1 VSVALDRVAV
11 HGGAV
16 VVAVHH
22 GAADP
27 AALWGDPQAAGAH
40 RVCVVLPPRREDCV
54 VRVRTFTR
62 TKELPRSV
70 EGALAVAALRGE
82 GGTFEEGV
90 TATRVL
96 PADGAWQVE
105 VPTVV
110 VGTQD
115 LDDPGL
121 AARALGLALAALDPA
136 RPVRAVS
143 CGPNVMVIPLVSRAA
158 LRSARLDPAVWR
170 EVLGKARHDAALVAH
185 VEATGEIS
193 ARSLTAEEGRGE
205 DPMSGLGAAAL
216 AGYLETRG
224 GGSAGE
230 LRVGF
235 GDHDAVRVRVEGLA
249 RWVFGRA

>member
-1 VSVALDRVAV
+1 VSPVLERVAV
-11 HGGAV
+11 HDGAV
-16 VVAVHH
+16 IVAVHH

-27 AALWGDPQAAGAH
+27 AALWGDPRAEGAQ

-54 VRVRTFTR
+54 LRLRTFTR
-62 TKELPRSV
+62 AKELPRSV

-96 PADGAWQVE
+96 PADRSWQVE
-105 VPTVV
+105 VPPVV

-121 AARALGLALAALDPA
+121 AARALGLALDALDPA

-143 CGPNVMVIPLVSRAA
+143 CGPNVMVIPVVSPAA

-185 VEATGEIS
+185 VEATGEVS
-193 ARSLTAEEGRGE
+193 ARSLTAEDARGE
-205 DPMSGLGAAAL
+205 DPVSGLGAAAL
-216 AGYLETRG
+216 AGYLDAIG
-224 GGSAGE
+224 GRTPGE

-235 GDHDAVRVRVEGLA
+235 GAHGAVWVRVEGLA
-249 RWVFGRA
+249 RWVLGQA

>member
-1 VSVALDRVAV
+1 MSPGIERVAV

-16 VVAVHH
+16 IVAVHP

-27 AALWGDPQAAGAH
+27 AEVWRDPRAADAQ
-40 RVCVVLPPRREDCV
+40 RVTLVLPARREDCGL
-54 VRVRTFTR
+54 RLRTFTR
-62 TKELPRSV
+62 AKELPRSV

-90 TATRVL
+90 TATRVM
-96 PADGAWQVE
+96 AATGGWQVE
-105 VPTVV
+105 VPSVV

-121 AARALGLALAALDPA
+121 AARALGLAVNDLDPA

-143 CGPNVMVIPLVSRAA
+143 CGPNVMVIPVVTDAA
-158 LRSARLDPAVWR
+158 LRAAQLDPVVWR

-185 VEATGEIS
+185 VDAGGGVT
-193 ARSLTAEEGRGE
+193 ARSLTAEAERGE
-205 DPMSGLGAAAL
+205 DPVSGLGAAAL
-216 AGYLETRG
+216 AGYLEARG
-224 GGSAGE
+224 AGSAAG

-235 GDHDAVRVRVEGLA
+235 GGGGAVEVRVEGLA
-249 RWVFGRA
+249 RWVFVRA

>member
-1 VSVALDRVAV
+1 MTLQRVAV

-16 VVAVHH
+16 VVVVRT

-27 AALWGDPQAAGAH
+27 ADLWREPLAAGAH
-40 RVCVVLPPRREDCV
+40 RVCLVLPPRREDCAL
-54 VRVRTFTR
+54 RLRTFTR
-62 TKELPRSV
+62 AKELPRSV
-70 EGALAVAALRGE
+70 EGALAVAALRGD

-105 VPTVV
+105 VPPVV

-121 AARALGLALAALDPA
+121 AARALGLGLDALDPA
-136 RPVRAVS
+136 RPLRAVS
-143 CGPNVMVIPLVSRAA
+143 CGPNVMVIPVVSPAA
-158 LRSARLDPAVWR
+158 LRAARLDPTLWR
-170 EVLGKARHDAALVAH
+170 EVLGKARHDAAVVAH
-185 VEATGEIS
+185 VDAAGEVW
-193 ARSLTAEEGRGE
+193 ARSLTTEDGRGE
-205 DPMSGLGAAAL
+205 DPVSGLGAAAL

-224 GGSAGE
+224 GGIAGE

-235 GDHDAVRVRVEGLA
+235 GDHGAVRVRVEGLA

>member
-1 VSVALDRVAV
+1 MARVTV

-16 VVAVHH
+16 IVAVHT

-27 AALWGDPQAAGAH
+27 ADLWRDPLAAGAH
-40 RVCVVLPPRREDCV
+40 RVCLVLPPRREDCAL
-54 VRVRTFTR
+54 RLRTFTR
-62 TKELPRSV
+62 AKELPRSV
-70 EGALAVAALRGE
+70 EGALALATLRGA

-96 PADGAWQVE
+96 PETGGWQVE
-105 VPTVV
+105 VPPVV

-121 AARALGLALAALDPA
+121 AARALGLAAEALDPA

-143 CGPNVMVIPLVSRAA
+143 CGPNVMVIPVVSAPA
-158 LRSARLDPAVWR
+158 LRAARLDPAVWR
-170 EVLGKARHDAALVAH
+170 EVLGKARHDAAIVAH
-185 VEATGEIS
+185 VDAAGEVS

-205 DPMSGLGAAAL
+205 DPVLGLGAAAL
-216 AGYLETRG
+216 AGYLASRG
-224 GGSAGE
+224 GGSAEE

-235 GDHDAVRVRVEGLA
+235 GADRAVLVRGEGLP
-249 RWVFGRA
+249 RWVFARS